1 MNINKKNGIIWKHLQ
16 TKVQVYTYYS
26 DYHILTIVEKDL
38 ALHNTTVS
46 ALSCITLQS
55 CTITIMY
62 CVTMSLHI

>member
-1 MNINKKNGIIWKHLQ
+1 MNINKKNGITWKHFQ
-16 TKVQVYTYYS
+16 TKVQVYNYDS

-38 ALHNTTVS
+38 AFHNTTFS

-62 CVTMSLHI
+62 CVTMSPHV

>member
-1 MNINKKNGIIWKHLQ
+1 MNINKKNGIILKHLQ
-16 TKVQVYTYYS
+16 TKVQVYTYYFN
-26 DYHILTIVEKDL
+26 YHILTIVEKNL
-38 ALHNTTVS
+38 ALHNMTVS